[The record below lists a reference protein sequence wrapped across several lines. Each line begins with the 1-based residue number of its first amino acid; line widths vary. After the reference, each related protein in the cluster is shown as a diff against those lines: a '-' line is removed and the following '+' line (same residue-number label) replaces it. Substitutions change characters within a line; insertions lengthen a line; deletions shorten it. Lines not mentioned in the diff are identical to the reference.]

1 LKKFFT
7 PDHYFDDLDSIN
19 GEFFKKNNIKII
31 FCDIDNTL
39 VRYSERS
46 VTDYSARFLKRAA
59 SEGIKVVLLSNN
71 TDESRGKMFHQKDR
85 VISFPN
91 AKKPMFSK
99 KLITNMLKKFGIEKK
114 NALVVGDQI
123 FTDVLAGRFCN
134 VKTLLV
140 DPLGPSMLPFFEV
153 KRFFE
158 KPIKRNFIKKYGK
171 NV

>member
-1 LKKFFT
+1 MKKFFT
-7 PDHYFDDLDSIN
+7 PDHYFDDLDCIN

-39 VRYSERS
+39 IRYSES
-46 VTDYSARFLKRAA
+46 TLTEYSSRFLKKVG
-59 SEGIKVVLLSNN
+59 SLGIRVVLLSNN
-71 TDESRGKMFHQKDR
+71 TDESRGRVFHQKDR
-85 VISFPN
+85 VISVPN
-91 AKKPMFSK
+91 AKKPLFSK
-99 KLITNMLKKFGIEKK
+99 KLMLDILKKTGIKK
-114 NALVVGDQI
+114 NEALVVGDQI
-123 FTDVLAGRFCN
+123 FTDVLAGRFCRI
-134 VKTLLV
+134 KTLLV

>member
-1 LKKFFT
+1 MSIFR
-7 PDHYFDDLDSIN
+7 PDYLIDDIYALPLDEMAEKGITHILFDV
-19 GEFFKKNNIKII
+19 
-31 FCDIDNTL
+31 DNTIVPYNSQEIPEQTIPWFNKMKEKGFYL
-39 VRYSERS
+39 C
-46 VTDYSARFLKRAA
+46 
-59 SEGIKVVLLSNN
+59 ILSNN